1 MDNDKAFTI
10 FALLIF
16 AGIASVMTAVL
27 ANGAPHLPTPVEFIE
42 HAALSFGFRA
52 AYKNGI
58 GGGGA
63 EEWMLWA
70 HREDEGDEPTGAA
83 LQGA

>member
-10 FALLIF
+10 FALLLF
-16 AGIASVMTAVL
+16 AGVASLMTALL
-27 ANGAPHLPTPVEFIE
+27 ANGAPHLPTPLEFVE

-58 GGGGA
+58 GGCGA

-70 HREDEGDEPTGAA
+70 RREEAMDEPTDAA